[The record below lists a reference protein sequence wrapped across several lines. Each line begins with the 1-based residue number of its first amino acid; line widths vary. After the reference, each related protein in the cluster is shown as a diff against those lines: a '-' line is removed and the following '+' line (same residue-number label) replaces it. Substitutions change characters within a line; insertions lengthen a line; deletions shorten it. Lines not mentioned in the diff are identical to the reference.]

1 MVRTSL
7 HDILYCFSLGL
18 NSAHFNH
25 LWTEGAI
32 ILNDNRQGKKRTLRS
47 WGNINSLQNG
57 IQVSNCFKVSV
68 RNEELMV
75 SMLDLR
81 FRAAPTD
88 TWGINLLF

>member
-32 ILNDNRQGKKRTLRS
+32 ILRS